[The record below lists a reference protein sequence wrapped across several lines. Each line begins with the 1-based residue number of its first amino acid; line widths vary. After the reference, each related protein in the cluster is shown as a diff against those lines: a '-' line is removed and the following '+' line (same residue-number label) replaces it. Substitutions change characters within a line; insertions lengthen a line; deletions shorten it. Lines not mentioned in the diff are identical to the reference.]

1 MFGFCKYVPR
11 NLFYSVQLP
20 LFPNR
25 HFSWQIFWLII
36 AGKAPVLLITNHGS
50 VSCIGVPVC
59 RLSLCVMSNVFRE
72 KGPISPYTVYTEYT
86 VYCTSWLLLA
96 GPQHLWSLYFSPPT
110 SDSWIRRC
118 RLSLWLKVTHICQ
131 LPMYHL
137 RSKLRQPVMN
147 EPASFARYDAGWLAV
162 QNKSTWHE
170 LSGVQSSPPF
180 AKVVFQFSCFFLN
193 QSKNPTNESNI
204 SVWACIKPSFM
215 DSTGS
220 AACFHFRGFV
230 ILLIHLHRMN
240 DEWKNIC
247 PLPDF
252 LFLDISHSWMFQ
264 IMKQNMK
271 DSPGKY
277 KIKVLNHVCHCQ
289 SFTSLWRSSTRSFML
304 DCFNLATLKCF
315 WAFCL
320 FQSFSMKF
328 ESGL

>member
-1 MFGFCKYVPR
+1 MYRRTSVSPFSLRHVKRLQGRRGQFLLCQYTVQVDCFWQDLSTFGAFT
-11 NLFYSVQLP
+11 SVLQ
-20 LFPNR
+20 
-25 HFSWQIFWLII
+25 HQ
-36 AGKAPVLLITNHGS
+36 THGFADADYHSGWKWPTS
-50 VSCIGVPVC
+50 VSCQCIIYRANCASQWWMNLP
-59 RLSLCVMSNVFRE
+59 
-72 KGPISPYTVYTEYT
+72 
-86 VYCTSWLLLA
+86 LLLNTMLA
-96 GPQHLWSLYFSPPT
+96 GSLSRTRAP
-110 SDSWIRRC
+110 DMNC
-118 RLSLWLKVTHICQ
+118 QECKAVHRL
-131 LPMYHL
+131 L
-137 RSKLRQPVMN
+137 RWYSNFHV
-147 EPASFARYDAGWLAV
+147 
-162 QNKSTWHE
+162 
-170 LSGVQSSPPF
+170 
-180 AKVVFQFSCFFLN
+180 FFLN

-289 SFTSLWRSSTRSFML
+289 SFTSLWRSSTL
-304 DCFNLATLKCF
+304 LCWIVLI
-315 WAFCL
+315 
-320 FQSFSMKF
+320 
-328 ESGL
+328 